1 MKTSELI
8 RIVKTRIA
16 AEEKNATGT
25 SVLYEIV
32 RQLERL
38 EKYENEK
45 EDKR

>member
-32 RQLERL
+32 QHLEKL
-38 EKYENEK
+38 EKYEEREK
-45 EDKR
+45 QNG

>member
-38 EKYENEK
+38 EKYESEK